1 MASFEK
7 PAKGHMGSTIKFSS
21 DEDRNLFLGDLN
33 SKSQIKEI
41 FGSWKFEGIFDI
53 NFFKFK
59 EIIIEELLRKKFIS
73 ENLFNKHGG
82 ILEKLHLCLKED
94 LKNLDE
100 SEQNKISVSFYETSS
115 KLKELYYQFIRNE
128 ISTYFDDDLFFQE
141 VPTFRFHFPNQT
153 GYNWNDRYHTDIM
166 LGHPPYEINVWLPLT
181 KTYDSNSMRITPF
194 EESMSYLADYKYDF
208 ELFAEEV
215 QYNSAFA
222 NKLRQS
228 SYSLNMSYGKYIMFD
243 PRCLHCTQHNVT
255 SDTRISMDIRIIT
268 KKNMKKYSR
277 DYKTTGRKNMLFTP
291 GNYFSE
297 KPV

>member
-41 FGSWKFEGIFDI
+41 FGSWKFEGIFDTT
-53 NFFKFK
+53 FFKFK

-82 ILEKLHLCLKED
+82 ILEKLHLCLKDD

-128 ISTYFDDDLFFQE
+128 ISTYSINEYQALINWTEQGWGEGELSIDLDLDVNSPAGFDPVGLDDDEEIVVDVYIEMFKPQ
-141 VPTFRFHFPNQT
+141 
-153 GYNWNDRYHTDIM
+153 IM
-166 LGHPPYEINVWLPLT
+166 LVE
-181 KTYDSNSMRITPF
+181 
-194 EESMSYLADYKYDF
+194 
-208 ELFAEEV
+208 
-215 QYNSAFA
+215 
-222 NKLRQS
+222 
-228 SYSLNMSYGKYIMFD
+228 
-243 PRCLHCTQHNVT
+243 
-255 SDTRISMDIRIIT
+255 
-268 KKNMKKYSR
+268 
-277 DYKTTGRKNMLFTP
+277 
-291 GNYFSE
+291 
-297 KPV
+297 